1 MGDNEIDE
9 EEGGLPEGSAAGIG
23 TSPIIKWL
31 LYIAGAIF
39 GIIIVAVISM
49 FVAQRT
55 ATSVFK
61 EQKNIALVKAPPP
74 LDTFVIDDEFR
85 INTADIGESHFVKM
99 KLVFGIESGQ
109 PALAQE
115 LGSRKAQMQNLINLI
130 ISRKTKD
137 ELKTITQQLDLREE
151 IKAHINHILTNG
163 KIKEVYFTEFIV
175 N

>member
-1 MGDNEIDE
+1 MGDAEIED
-9 EEGGLPEGSAAGIG
+9 EEGGAPSAETAG

-39 GIIIVAVISM
+39 GLIVVTVISM
-49 FVAQRT
+49 FVAQKT

-61 EQKNIALVKAPPP
+61 QQKNIALVKAPPP
-74 LDTFVIDDEFR
+74 LDVYTFVDEFR
-85 INTADIGESHFVKM
+85 INTADVGEAHFIKM
-99 KLVFGIESGQ
+99 KLGLGVDKGQ
-109 PALAQE
+109 PALTAE
-115 LGSRKAQMQNLINLI
+115 LAERNPQTRNIINLI